1 MATPYLTIVPAE
13 TARPVSDR
21 AGTVAAILED
31 RDRVLRRALDRLRL
45 DAAALGRAAD
55 LMVRAFHGGGK
66 VLTAGNGGSA
76 AEAQHLAAELVGRF
90 KRERAALPALSL
102 TADTAVLTAIA
113 NDYGYEAVF
122 ARQVEAWGVPGDVV
136 VLFSTSGESPNV
148 LAAAKAARARGLR
161 VVAVTGGGGCA
172 LADAADV
179 AIRAEAEETAVVQEV
194 HVVVLHLLCDLVEAE
209 CRCAEGGLRP

>member
-1 MATPYLTIVPAE
+1 MATSYLTIVPPE
-13 TARPVSDR
+13 TARP
-21 AGTVAAILED
+21 AI
-31 RDRVLRRALDRLRL
+31 DRVETLASLLAARERSLGRALGRLR
-45 DAAALGRAAD
+45 AEPAALARAAD
-55 LMVRAFHGGGK
+55 LLVRALHGGGK

-90 KRERAALPALSL
+90 KRERAALPALAL

-113 NDYGYEAVF
+113 NDYGYDAVF
-122 ARQVEAWGVPGDVV
+122 ARQVEAWGVPGDVL

-148 LAAAKAARARGLR
+148 LAATTAARTRGLR

-209 CRCAEGGLRP
+209 CAEGGGRP